1 MNDNLD
7 LAAEQPS
14 ARRFRVF
21 ISYAS
26 EDFQIAEAIRKC
38 LSLALGE
45 VFAEINIDKRFLQPG
60 LDFRKQIQA
69 KLEATDVFII
79 AYSGTK
85 DKESHGYTGWEVGYF
100 DRVMQTATDRPRTKV
115 ALYLETPPAVTAEE
129 EGVVLDI
136 GRDKLRLGAEEFVSG
151 VSVQPDDQMC
161 VLLAKWQQ
169 AVDEVA
175 KAHDLPVLERKPEQD
190 PASCVKALK
199 IGIFQYLKTTIDT
212 TLKPQKQITI
222 RATGA
227 SLQRSQGD
235 LPDDAEIIPVG
246 SGGSMGIF
254 GLSDVR
260 TTWKEF
266 LQSTSASR
274 YRDSW
279 REAIASVIMSSYPD
293 HINVDN
299 SQIILSSDDS
309 KTYRV
314 ILTTATKYY
323 DDTREFNI
331 YFVEALQRSE
341 YGDTSTTILL
351 KGLELVCRFR
361 FMFLEDASQFSS
373 GNILASPPGRI
384 PELASRLLKELNLLR
399 KDSRDAGLDDPPVWR
414 AFVSWDDILKMGQE
428 FRPREQQIRTI
439 AGRIVEAKGRDE
451 LIRAMQPELAQV
463 LAEMEQNL
471 RPLNAALLKQMAAKL
486 AEMVPECSPR
496 LAAAS

>member
-1 MNDNLD
+1 MNGNLGSP
-7 LAAEQPS
+7 AEPPV
-14 ARRFRVF
+14 ARRFRIF

-38 LSLALGE
+38 ISLALGE
-45 VFAEINIDKRFLQPG
+45 VFAEINVDKRFLQPG
-60 LDFRKQIQA
+60 LDFRKQIQT
-69 KLEATDVFII
+69 KLEDTDVFII
-79 AYSGTK
+79 AYTGAR

-100 DRVMQTATDRPRTKV
+100 DRVMQTATDRPRAKV
-115 ALYLETPPAVTAEE
+115 ALYLENPPAVTADE

-136 GRDKLRLGAEEFVSG
+136 GRDKLHSGTEEFAANI
-151 VSVQPDDQMC
+151 SVQPDDQMC

-175 KAHDLPVLERKPEQD
+175 NAHGLPVERKPEQD
-190 PASCVKALK
+190 PVRCVKALK
-199 IGIFQYLKTTIDT
+199 IGIFQYLKTTVDT

-222 RATGA
+222 RVTGA
-227 SLQRSQGD
+227 ALDQCQGD
-235 LPDDAEIIPVG
+235 LPDEAEIIPVG

-254 GLSDVR
+254 GLSDAR

-266 LQSTSASR
+266 LQSTSGSR

-299 SQIILSSDDS
+299 SQIIVSSDDA
-309 KTYRV
+309 KAYRV

-323 DDTREFNI
+323 DDNREFNV
-331 YFVEALQRSE
+331 YFVEALQRPD
-341 YGDTSTTILL
+341 YGDVSTTLLL

-361 FMFLEDASQFSS
+361 FMFLEDASQFSA
-373 GNILASPPGRI
+373 GNVLATQTARI

-414 AFVSWDDILKMGQE
+414 NFVSWEDILKMGQE
-428 FRPREQQIRTI
+428 YRPREQQIRAI
-439 AGRIVEAKGRDE
+439 VGRIVGARGQAE
-451 LIRAMQPELAQV
+451 LIGPLQAELSSA
-463 LAEMEQNL
+463 LSEMEEKV
-471 RPLNAALLKQMAAKL
+471 RPLNTVLLRQMASKL
-486 AEMVPECSPR
+486 NDMVPACSPR
-496 LAAAS
+496 LAAAG

>member
-1 MNDNLD
+1 
-7 LAAEQPS
+7 
-14 ARRFRVF
+14 
-21 ISYAS
+21 
-26 EDFQIAEAIRKC
+26 
-38 LSLALGE
+38 
-45 VFAEINIDKRFLQPG
+45 
-60 LDFRKQIQA
+60 
-69 KLEATDVFII
+69 
-79 AYSGTK
+79 
-85 DKESHGYTGWEVGYF
+85 
-100 DRVMQTATDRPRTKV
+100 
-115 ALYLETPPAVTAEE
+115 
-129 EGVVLDI
+129 
-136 GRDKLRLGAEEFVSG
+136 
-151 VSVQPDDQMC
+151 
-161 VLLAKWQQ
+161 
-169 AVDEVA
+169 
-175 KAHDLPVLERKPEQD
+175 
-190 PASCVKALK
+190 
-199 IGIFQYLKTTIDT
+199 
-212 TLKPQKQITI
+212 
-222 RATGA
+222 
-227 SLQRSQGD
+227 
-235 LPDDAEIIPVG
+235 
-246 SGGSMGIF
+246 MGIF